1 MPHSNDSSAERFMQ
15 GDLALWR
22 VRTPH
27 GEALIA
33 EQGAQLLSYT
43 PHGQPPLVWLSP
55 EASYERGVSLRGG
68 VPVCWPWFGDL
79 DRNPAEVRANVASA
93 YAESAPKHG
102 FARIQDW
109 GHVDTAFDAEGVTL
123 VFRLDV
129 TGESP
134 KWGHPARLT
143 LRIRL
148 ADAITLELGVCN
160 LSDSPLTISQALHT
174 YFAVSDVRDIT
185 ISGVEGKSFVDTLD
199 QWHVKTQG
207 DALQFTGET
216 DRLYLG
222 LDQPLT
228 IRDPGWARDIVVQ
241 SSHSRS
247 AVIWNPWIEKA
258 KRIDQ
263 FPDHAWQ
270 GMVCIETARVWD
282 DVLTI
287 APGDTAFMAAY
298 LRVVPH

>member
-1 MPHSNDSSAERFMQ
+1 MQ

-27 GEALIA
+27 GEGIIA

-43 PHGQPPLVWLSP
+43 PHGQPPLIWLSP
-55 EASYERGVSLRGG
+55 EAAYDRGESLRGG
-68 VPVCWPWFGDL
+68 VPVCWPWFGEL
-79 DRNPAEVRANVASA
+79 DRNPPEVRANVDAETASH
-93 YAESAPKHG
+93 APKHG
-102 FARIQDW
+102 FARTQDW
-109 GHVDTAFDAEGVTL
+109 VHVDTANDAEGVTL

-134 KWGHPARLT
+134 KWRHAARLT
-143 LRIRL
+143 LRIRM
-148 ADAITLELGVCN
+148 ADAITLELGVTN
-160 LSDSPLTISQALHT
+160 MSDAALTLSQALHT
-174 YFAVSDVRDIT
+174 YFAVSDVHQVHIT
-185 ISGVEGKSFVDTLD
+185 GVEGKSFVDTLD
-199 QWHVKTQG
+199 DWQVKDQVG
-207 DALQFTGET
+207 PLRFTGET

-228 IRDPGWARDIVVQ
+228 IHDPGWGRKIIVQ

-258 KRIDQ
+258 KRIGQ
-263 FPDHAWQ
+263 FPDDAWQ
-270 GMVCIETARVWD
+270 GMLCIETARVWD

-287 APGDTAFMAAY
+287 EPGDTAFMAAY
-298 LRVVPH
+298 LRTIAD

>member
-27 GEALIA
+27 GEGVIA

-43 PHGQPPLVWLSP
+43 PHGQPPLIWLSP

-68 VPVCWPWFGDL
+68 VPVCWPWFSDL
-79 DRNPAEVRANVASA
+79 DRNPAEVRSNLDAAH
-93 YAESAPKHG
+93 AESAPKHG

-109 GHVDTAFDAEGVTL
+109 GHVDTAFDAEGVTM

-134 KWGHPARLT
+134 KWRHPARLT
-143 LRIRL
+143 LRIRF

-160 LSDSPLTISQALHT
+160 MSDESLTISQALHT
-174 YFAVSDVRDIT
+174 YFAVSDVRHIT

-199 QWHVKTQG
+199 NWQVKTQA

-228 IRDPGWARDIVVQ
+228 IRDAGWSRDIVVQ
-241 SSHSRS
+241 SSHSHS
-247 AVIWNPWIEKA
+247 AVIWNPWIEKS
-258 KRIDQ
+258 KRLDQ
-263 FPDHAWQ
+263 FSNDAWQ

-298 LRVVPH
+298 LRAVKH